1 MELIMIDINKELKRM
16 TKDFDL
22 TEKEVV
28 ANWRSVVRFAWGKSA
43 FKLKF
48 LQDRAIKVKNENTRS
63 MKRYPVVTKYKCEIC
78 GGMFGNSQLE
88 IDHIVSENTLKD
100 LEHAEDFMKNIFFT
114 SVDGLQI
121 LCKDKKRKVKGK
133 YLVERFGCHSVK
145 TFSERY
151 NVSFEEALLS
161 KQIIDICKD
170 DNKLIDKLKEFGYNN
185 STKGLEIPKT
195 KKARKEL
202 IDKLMRGR
210 K

>member
-1 MELIMIDINKELKRM
+1 MIDINKELKRM
-16 TKDFDL
+16 AKDFGL

-28 ANWRSVVRFAWGKSA
+28 ANWRGVVRFAWGKSA

-48 LQDRAIKVKNENTRS
+48 LQDRAVKVKNENTRS
-63 MKRYPVVTKYKCEIC
+63 MKRYPVVTKYECEIC

-133 YLVERFGCHSVK
+133 YVVERFGCHSVK

-170 DNKLIDKLKEFGYNN
+170 DNKVIDKLKEYGYNDP
-185 STKGLEIPKT
+185 TKDLEIPKT
-195 KKARKEL
+195 KKGRKEL
-202 IDKLMRGR
+202 VNKLMRS
-210 K
+210 KA

>member
-1 MELIMIDINKELKRM
+1 MA
-16 TKDFDL
+16 KDFNL

-48 LQDRAIKVKNENTRS
+48 LQDRAVKVKNENTRS

-78 GGMFGNSQLE
+78 GGMFGTNQLE

-133 YLVERFGCHSVK
+133 NVVESFGCHSVK

-170 DNKLIDKLKEFGYNN
+170 DNKVIDKLKEYGYNS

-195 KKARKEL
+195 KKGRKEL
-202 IDKLMRGR
+202 IDKLMRG

>member
-1 MELIMIDINKELKRM
+1 MIDINKELKRM
-16 TKDFDL
+16 AKDFNL

-48 LQDRAIKVKNENTRS
+48 LQDRAVKVKNENTRS

-78 GGMFGNSQLE
+78 GGMFGTNQLE

-133 YLVERFGCHSVK
+133 NVVESFGCHSVK

-170 DNKLIDKLKEFGYNN
+170 DNKVIDKLKEYGYNS

-195 KKARKEL
+195 KKGRKEL
-202 IDKLMRGR
+202 IDKLMRG

>member
-1 MELIMIDINKELKRM
+1 MIDINKELKRM
-16 TKDFDL
+16 AKDFNL

-78 GGMFGNSQLE
+78 GGMFGSSQLE

-133 YLVERFGCHSVK
+133 YVVERFGCHSVK

-170 DNKLIDKLKEFGYNN
+170 DNKLVDKLKEFGYTN
-185 STKGLEIPKT
+185 STKDLEIPKT
-195 KKARKEL
+195 KKGRKEL
-202 IDKLMRGR
+202 IDKLMREGSDNV
-210 K
+210 